1 MLLAAR
7 KHLYYAFIVCCF
19 SVGCDSETLV
29 GGPPRDCA
37 ENGTGC
43 SPGFVCLAQDDGS
56 HACVAEET
64 DGSLVDSSL
73 PRSDAMLESDATI
86 TTDAMLSTDAVAP
99 EDIDGDG
106 VPDSTDNCKNVAN
119 ADQADADNDGLGDV
133 CDAEPN
139 HQNLYITGHFLTL
152 GGTSVDADHTLKS
165 KITTGLGES
174 TDGQFIL
181 KGGFHP

>member
-7 KHLYYAFIVCCF
+7 KHLYCALIVCSSTF
-19 SVGCDSETLV
+19 GCDGNTLV

-43 SPGFVCLAQDDGS
+43 SPGFICLAQADGT
-56 HACVAEET
+56 HTCVAEET
-64 DGSLVDSSL
+64 DGSLADVSS
-73 PRSDAMLESDATI
+73 PRADASLESDATV
-86 TTDAMLSTDAVAP
+86 TTDAAPLPDAVATA
-99 EDIDGDG
+99 DVDGDG
-106 VPDSTDNCKNVAN
+106 VPDSTDNCKDVAN
-119 ADQADADNDGLGDV
+119 ADQVDADNDGLGDV

-139 HQNLYITGHFLTL
+139 DQNLYITGHFLTL
-152 GGTSVDADHTLKS
+152 GGVSVDADHTLKS